1 LASGNVIKAIP
12 RIVWPTGNGAAR
24 RRWPGDG
31 QEIREQELEPEI
43 NQGLELIPDSG
54 YLSVLLWLLCARFF
68 MVLVL
73 WTCPKSI

>member
-31 QEIREQELEPEI
+31 QEFREKELDPDPYGCQEVSQTI
-43 NQGLELIPDSG
+43 
-54 YLSVLLWLLCARFF
+54 VL
-68 MVLVL
+68 
-73 WTCPKSI
+73 